1 MFMALDECN
10 VMPNVDCDNATML
23 IYVNRDGRVRVPWNV
38 YVNAQRKKK
47 KQKHQNRSHSKHMS
61 HLWIE
66 AYQQLDY
73 WQMLSVWTE

>member
-10 VMPNVDCDNATML
+10 VMPNVDRDNATML
-23 IYVNRDGRVRVPWNV
+23 IYVNRDGRVKVPWNV

-47 KQKHQNRSHSKHMS
+47 KQKHQNQSHSEHMS